1 MAYQFAGVCY
11 SDAPATLSAMASAVS
26 GSVVDVGGSPY
37 ALDVTVNGS
46 ALVYSGSR
54 LDDVGTFVKSVTVT
68 LQDCQ
73 LIGVADAQV
82 LIWGVGALWAAAYVW
97 VSLRRGV

>member
-1 MAYQFAGVCY
+1 MAYQVSGVCY
-11 SDAPATLSAMASAVS
+11 PDSAAALSAMASAVS
-26 GSVVDVGGSPY
+26 GSVVDVGGVPY
-37 ALDVTVNGS
+37 AVDVTVSGAS
-46 ALVYSGSR
+46 LVYAGTR
-54 LDDVGTFVKSVTVT
+54 LDAVGSFVKTVTVT

>member
-1 MAYQFAGVCY
+1 MSGVCY
-11 SDAPATLSAMASAVS
+11 PDSASALSAMASAVS
-26 GSVVDVGGSPY
+26 GSVVDVGGVPY
-37 ALDVTVNGS
+37 AVDVTVSGAS
-46 ALVYSGSR
+46 LVYSGTR
-54 LDDVGTFVKSVTVT
+54 LDAVGSFVKTVTVT

>member
-1 MAYQFAGVCY
+1 
-11 SDAPATLSAMASAVS
+11 MASAVS
-26 GSVVDVGGSPY
+26 GSVVDVGGVPY
-37 ALDVTVNGS
+37 AVDVTVSGAS
-46 ALVYSGSR
+46 LVYSGTR
-54 LDDVGTFVKSVTVT
+54 LDAVGSFVKTVTVT

>member
-1 MAYQFAGVCY
+1 MAYQFQGVCY
-11 SDAPATLSAMASAVS
+11 PDAASTLSAMASAIS
-26 GSVVDVGGSPY
+26 GTVVDVSGVPY
-37 ALDVTVNGS
+37 ALDVTVNAS
-46 ALVYSGSR
+46 SLVYTGIR
-54 LDDVGTFVKSVTVT
+54 LDAAGSFVKTVTFT

-97 VSLRRGV
+97 VALRRGV